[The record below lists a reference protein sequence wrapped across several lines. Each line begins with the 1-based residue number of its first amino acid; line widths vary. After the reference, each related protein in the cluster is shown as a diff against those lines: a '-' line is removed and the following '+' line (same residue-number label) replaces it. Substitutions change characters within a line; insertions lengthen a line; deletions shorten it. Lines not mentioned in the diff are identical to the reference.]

1 MAQASLGLTF
11 PLLSSQRRIKQ
22 TSFYQA
28 LISVKADRTAKRN
41 NRTIV
46 RRHLFMG
53 TANRAGFLYQEY
65 KDTLHYSNRTGVRA
79 ICPDC
84 HMPREWQYR

>member
-1 MAQASLGLTF
+1 
-11 PLLSSQRRIKQ
+11 
-22 TSFYQA
+22 
-28 LISVKADRTAKRN
+28 
-41 NRTIV
+41 
-46 RRHLFMG
+46 MG

-65 KDTLHYSNRTGVRA
+65 KDTIHYSNRTGVRA